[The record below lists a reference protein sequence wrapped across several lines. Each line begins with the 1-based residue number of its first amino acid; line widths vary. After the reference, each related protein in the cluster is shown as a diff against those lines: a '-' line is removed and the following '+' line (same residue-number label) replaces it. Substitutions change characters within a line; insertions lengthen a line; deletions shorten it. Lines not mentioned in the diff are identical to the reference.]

1 MEHGFKGTVPLG
13 LKSNVFD
20 VVATGLSLRH
30 GVREMGYF

>member
-1 MEHGFKGTVPLG
+1 MEHGFKGTVLG
-13 LKSNVFD
+13 LQLNVFN